1 MIVKL
6 IVLILVFTAIAI
18 PLHELGHYAV
28 LKLLGGDGVIEYYV
42 IWARIRVARDPS
54 NWLPVLLAGGLITS
68 AVFGAVAV
76 FSKGLETRFAS
87 TLIAVH
93 QLLYAFAEA
102 FIPEYTWLM
111 GFVSTAIATLT
122 AFLVVYQA
130 KQVKAQ

>member
-1 MIVKL
+1 
-6 IVLILVFTAIAI
+6 
-18 PLHELGHYAV
+18 
-28 LKLLGGDGVIEYYV
+28 
-42 IWARIRVARDPS
+42 
-54 NWLPVLLAGGLITS
+54 LLAGGLITS